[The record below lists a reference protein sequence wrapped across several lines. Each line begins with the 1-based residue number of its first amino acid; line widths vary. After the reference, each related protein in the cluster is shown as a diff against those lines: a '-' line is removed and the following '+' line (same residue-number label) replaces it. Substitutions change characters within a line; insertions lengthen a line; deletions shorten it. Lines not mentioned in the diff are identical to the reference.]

1 MSNIKITDASQQL
14 PELVKRASQSREV
27 IMLRDEGKIEAV
39 LVGVEVFEQLIG
51 IREYSKRKDFMP
63 ADTFAREFKKALEE
77 AGYDSREKI
86 IELVREVKRE
96 MAEERWQKYL
106 EKKEVEE

>member
-1 MSNIKITDASQQL
+1 MSNIKITDVSQQL

-39 LVGVEVFEQLIG
+39 LVGVEVFEELIG
-51 IREYSKRKDFMP
+51 IGEYSKREELMP
-63 ADTFAREFKKALEE
+63 PETFAREFKKALEE
-77 AGYDSREKI
+77 AGYDTREKI

-96 MAEERWQKYL
+96 MADERWQKYL
-106 EKKEVEE
+106 EQKEVEE

>member
-1 MSNIKITDASQQL
+1 MSNIKIMDASQQL

-39 LVGVEVFEQLIG
+39 LVGVEVFEELIG
-51 IREYSKRKDFMP
+51 IRENARDQQLMP
-63 ADTFAREFKKALEE
+63 IDTLTREFKKALEE

-96 MAEERWQKYL
+96 MADERWQKYL
-106 EKKEVEE
+106 